1 MAADLAFHFSE
12 AAIRKAELQF
22 SSGVF
27 INAPQL
33 AECKIA
39 L

>member
-1 MAADLAFHFSE
+1 MAPDFAFHFSE

-27 INAPQL
+27 MDAPQI
-33 AECKIA
+33 AECEIA